1 MDKREVAK
9 HLNFFTGYLC
19 NNDQDVIADFVADN
33 FCCDDQSDNG

>member
-9 HLNFFTGYLC
+9 RLNFFTGYLS
-19 NNDQDVIADFVADN
+19 NNDQDVIADFVADY